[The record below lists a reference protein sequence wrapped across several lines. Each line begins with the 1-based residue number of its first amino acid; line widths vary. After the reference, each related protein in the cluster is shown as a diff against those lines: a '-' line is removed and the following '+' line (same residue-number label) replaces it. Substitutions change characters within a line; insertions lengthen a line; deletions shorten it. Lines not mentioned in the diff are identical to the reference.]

1 MKKHADPK
9 RKIGKHLEPDMEMIE
24 RCIDGNDK
32 DSDSDDYEGEDS
44 YQNVDEIVGVKTN
57 VKPSKE
63 GKSGFAKSV
72 SWSESEENTPRVTA
86 SSTTKPP
93 QNLGARPK
101 TGRHLNPLVRQKQS
115 LEDGNPMISEIIESG
130 EDASTFMQQSVSSEK
145 VTKTTSVVKRSSS
158 LMEKIRQ
165 RSSQSR
171 TRTDISD
178 EEDSSDTDNENQEP
192 KEDDLSDEESNHR
205 HGDDIN
211 FGNEKELEDEENKE
225 TIGPLKKVSS
235 SKKKSSSS
243 SIGTDKKVTKRPA
256 LQKQGSRYDI
266 RLREEDQSAQIAFE
280 KRQESRREKSK
291 KHWGT
296 LRDSVHSGSFQSL
309 GLPSKEE
316 SYDFFTKVWDNSLP
330 VSIAKSQTKRRGRSD
345 DKQKKR
351 QRRGDS
357 RDDVSG
363 DSDENVEDEE
373 SSLDERY
380 FL

>member
-192 KEDDLSDEESNHR
+192 KEDDLSDEGSNHR